1 MHKHMNLTHKH
12 FNNMKYQLLEELCS
26 MGLPIDH
33 ILLSIWR
40 YETLRTT
47 ITNKKSM
54 IEIIGD
60 QNGI

>member
-1 MHKHMNLTHKH
+1 
-12 FNNMKYQLLEELCS
+12 